1 MSPFTF
7 EKEKYIQ
14 IFKSEGMS
22 AALSRL
28 HKDVSEWEYV
38 SFEGEQGYLPEMWQA
53 LELVRQFSRELW
65 EMDAN

>member
-14 IFKSEGMS
+14 IFKSEGVN
-22 AALSRL
+22 AALTRL
-28 HKDVSEWEYV
+28 HQDVREWEYTA
-38 SFEGEQGYLPEMWQA
+38 FEGEQGYLPEMWQA

-65 EMDAN
+65 EMGAN